1 MDLDSLRRLCL
12 EWPGATE
19 RVQWE
24 ALVFKVLDKIFAIAA
39 LEPQEVWLTIKS
51 TPEEFY
57 ELVER
62 PGIVPAPYLARA
74 KWVALESPTALPDF
88 EIKALLRRSYDLVVE
103 KLPARSRAALAAG
116 KLPARRRKSP
126 ARAPKR
132 KARRRK

>member
-39 LEPQEVWLTIKS
+39 LEPEAVWLTIKS

-62 PGIVPAPYLARA
+62 PGVVPAPYLARA

-88 EIKALLRRSYDLVVE
+88 EIKQLVRRSYDLVVE
-103 KLPARSRAALAAG
+103 KLPARSRA
-116 KLPARRRKSP
+116 KLTSGQPAPRRRKS
-126 ARAPKR
+126 ARPKR
-132 KARRRK
+132 TRKSRR